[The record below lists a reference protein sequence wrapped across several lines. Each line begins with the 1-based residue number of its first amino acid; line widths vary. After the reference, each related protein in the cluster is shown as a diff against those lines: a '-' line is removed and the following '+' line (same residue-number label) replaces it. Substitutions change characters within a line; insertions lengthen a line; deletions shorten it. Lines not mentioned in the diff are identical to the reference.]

1 MLRALHIENIAVIRT
16 LDLEAGGGFTA
27 MTGETGAGKSIV
39 IDSINFLLCNR
50 TGRELIRTGQSRAV
64 VSAVFDGLEGRIAGE
79 LAESG
84 ITCENGELCLE
95 RTLTS
100 DGRSACRIDGRSVT
114 QAVLRRA
121 GRLLVSIHGQN
132 ENQQLTDAS
141 AQLAMLDEAAH
152 TGELLQSYGRI
163 YSELSD
169 VRTKMRELCRGE
181 KEQNQLRDMLEYQ
194 IKDIS
199 ALKLKAGE
207 DEKLAAEKK
216 RLSSLER
223 IKKQSEIALRAIY
236 SNEKGLTASYL
247 VSRAA
252 EALEKIADVYPEY
265 RSFAERLASCRYE
278 IDDIAAEVYSHNE
291 NNDDGD
297 PTAKIDAIESRL
309 EAISRLKRKYGSTV
323 EEILRFREDAEK
335 RLAALESGDEA
346 LERLKK
352 REAELSASLQEAGA
366 AISELRIAAAAGI
379 EDRVAES
386 LAFLDMPKVRF
397 RISVIPADE
406 PTPRGL
412 DRVEFQ
418 IATNP
423 GEPLAS
429 LSKIA
434 SGGELSRIMLSIKS
448 VLSGLDGVPTLIYDE
463 VDAGISGKTSRKVG
477 IKLKAAS
484 RGAQIFC
491 VTHSAQIASLADTH
505 LLISKQE
512 RDGRS
517 ESTVTCLDEAG
528 RIEETARILGGI
540 NVTDAQRLA
549 AKELI
554 AEGRGL

>member
-1 MLRALHIENIAVIRT
+1 MLRSLHIENIAVIRT

-50 TGRELIRTGQSRAV
+50 TGRELIRTGQTRAV
-64 VSAVFDGLEGRIAGE
+64 VSAVFDGLEGKKLGE
-79 LAESG
+79 LAELG
-84 ITCENGELCLE
+84 IACENGELCLE
-95 RTLTS
+95 RTLTA
-100 DGRSACRIDGRSVT
+100 DGRSVCRIDGRSVT

-141 AQLAMLDEAAH
+141 AQLSMLDAAAH
-152 TGELLQSYGRI
+152 TEELLEGYGEI
-163 YSELSD
+163 YSRLLS
-169 VRTKMRELCRGE
+169 VKNEIRGLCRDE

-199 ALKLKAGE
+199 ALKLKPGE
-207 DEKLAAEKK
+207 EEKLSAEKK

-223 IKKQSEIALRAIY
+223 IKKYSDTALRAIY
-236 SNEKGLTASYL
+236 SNEKGLTASYM

-252 EALEKIADVYPEY
+252 EALGKIADVYPEY
-265 RSFAERLASCRYE
+265 RGFAERLVSCRYE
-278 IDDIAAEVYSHNE
+278 IDDIAAEVCARAGQNE
-291 NNDDGD
+291 DGD

-323 EEILRFREDAEK
+323 EEILQFRENAVK
-335 RLAALESGDEA
+335 RLADLDSGDGR
-346 LERLKK
+346 LEELRA
-352 REAELSASLQEAGA
+352 REKELA
-366 AISELRIAAAAGI
+366 SELRASGEALSELRSAAAAGI
-379 EDRVAES
+379 ETRVAES

-397 RISVIPADE
+397 RISVTPLDE
-406 PTPRGL
+406 PSPHGM
-412 DRVEFQ
+412 DRVEFL

-423 GEPLAS
+423 GEPLMPLA
-429 LSKIA
+429 KIA
-434 SGGELSRIMLSIKS
+434 SGGELSRIMLSLKS
-448 VLSGLDGVPTLIYDE
+448 VLSGIDGVPTLIYDE

-477 IKLKAAS
+477 IKLKEAS

-491 VTHSAQIASLADTH
+491 VTHSAQIASLADSH
-505 LLISKQE
+505 LLISKRE
-512 RDGRS
+512 HDGRS

-549 AKELI
+549 ARELI
-554 AEGRGL
+554 AEGREL

>member
-27 MTGETGAGKSIV
+27 ITGETGAGKSIV

-207 DEKLAAEKK
+207 EEKLAAEKK

-236 SNEKGLTASYL
+236 SNEK
-247 VSRAA
+247 
-252 EALEKIADVYPEY
+252 
-265 RSFAERLASCRYE
+265 
-278 IDDIAAEVYSHNE
+278 
-291 NNDDGD
+291 
-297 PTAKIDAIESRL
+297 
-309 EAISRLKRKYGSTV
+309 
-323 EEILRFREDAEK
+323 
-335 RLAALESGDEA
+335 
-346 LERLKK
+346 
-352 REAELSASLQEAGA
+352 
-366 AISELRIAAAAGI
+366 
-379 EDRVAES
+379 
-386 LAFLDMPKVRF
+386 
-397 RISVIPADE
+397 
-406 PTPRGL
+406 
-412 DRVEFQ
+412 
-418 IATNP
+418 
-423 GEPLAS
+423 
-429 LSKIA
+429 
-434 SGGELSRIMLSIKS
+434 
-448 VLSGLDGVPTLIYDE
+448 
-463 VDAGISGKTSRKVG
+463 
-477 IKLKAAS
+477 
-484 RGAQIFC
+484 
-491 VTHSAQIASLADTH
+491 
-505 LLISKQE
+505 
-512 RDGRS
+512 
-517 ESTVTCLDEAG
+517 
-528 RIEETARILGGI
+528 
-540 NVTDAQRLA
+540 
-549 AKELI
+549 
-554 AEGRGL
+554 

>member
-1 MLRALHIENIAVIRT
+1 M
-16 LDLEAGGGFTA
+16 
-27 MTGETGAGKSIV
+27 
-39 IDSINFLLCNR
+39 
-50 TGRELIRTGQSRAV
+50 
-64 VSAVFDGLEGRIAGE
+64 
-79 LAESG
+79 
-84 ITCENGELCLE
+84 
-95 RTLTS
+95 
-100 DGRSACRIDGRSVT
+100 
-114 QAVLRRA
+114 
-121 GRLLVSIHGQN
+121 
-132 ENQQLTDAS
+132 
-141 AQLAMLDEAAH
+141 
-152 TGELLQSYGRI
+152 
-163 YSELSD
+163 
-169 VRTKMRELCRGE
+169 
-181 KEQNQLRDMLEYQ
+181 
-194 IKDIS
+194 
-199 ALKLKAGE
+199 
-207 DEKLAAEKK
+207 
-216 RLSSLER
+216 
-223 IKKQSEIALRAIY
+223 
-236 SNEKGLTASYL
+236 
-247 VSRAA
+247 
-252 EALEKIADVYPEY
+252 
-265 RSFAERLASCRYE
+265 
-278 IDDIAAEVYSHNE
+278 
-291 NNDDGD
+291 
-297 PTAKIDAIESRL
+297 
-309 EAISRLKRKYGSTV
+309 